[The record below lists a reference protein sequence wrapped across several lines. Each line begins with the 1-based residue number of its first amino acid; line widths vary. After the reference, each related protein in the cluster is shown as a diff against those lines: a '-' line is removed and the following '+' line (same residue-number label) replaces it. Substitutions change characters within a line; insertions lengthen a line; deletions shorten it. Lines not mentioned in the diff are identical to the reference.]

1 MSYELYFGRWSL
13 ASMLGRQV
21 HWSRKA
27 HGNGN
32 ASDCL
37 CTVGDCTPGLLWKK
51 LDVSLT
57 YLVSLVSMV
66 IWLPPGGCACELVFQ
81 VKPDEALK
89 AAREA
94 VVPLTKS

>member
-1 MSYELYFGRWSL
+1 
-13 ASMLGRQV
+13 MLGSQV

-37 CTVGDCTPGLLWKK
+37 CPVGDCTPGLLWKK
-51 LDVSLT
+51 LDVSLM
-57 YLVSLVSMV
+57 YLSCITCITCIHGHIGYHRVGVVVNSF
-66 IWLPPGGCACELVFQ
+66 FQ